1 MPTFDSLQRCGFDG
15 VQFPIKSI
23 SIKGR
28 YRYHEHEYLRVP
40 GAIIEKLERAVYN
53 IEIDAIFD
61 TNQRGYG
68 QLWPN
73 GINALRKKF
82 EEGKTGPLVIPTLGT
97 IPAFQ
102 PEWDEK
108 IDIARVRSGETAR
121 LVFKEDQTA
130 RFLRLAVTQSQQQSM
145 ATAAANLAAI
155 RAQLAE
161 PANDVGLF
169 DRIEEAA
176 NGILALKDQADLY
189 GGLLAQK
196 LTAFTTLMTLA
207 DLQLQTLKRPENY
220 QALEAFL
227 ALWDSGVMMATN
239 LAESPRGPRTYVTP
253 KQMSVSDIAT
263 AVYGNSERASEI
275 LMNNNLPD
283 AFAVPAGE
291 KVVWFEDAGLA
302 A

>member
-1 MPTFDSLQRCGFDG
+1 MPAFDSLQRCGFDG

-40 GAIIEKLERAVYN
+40 GAIIEKLERAVYS

-73 GINALRKKF
+73 GIAALRKKY

-130 RFLRLAVTQSQQQSM
+130 RFLRLAVAQSQQQSM
-145 ATAAANLAAI
+145 ATATANLAAM
-155 RAQLAE
+155 RAQIAE
-161 PANDVGLF
+161 PANDVSIF
-169 DRIEEAA
+169 DQIENAA
-176 NGILALKDQADLY
+176 NSILSIKDQSDLY
-189 GGLLAQK
+189 GGLMAQK
-196 LTAFTTLMTLA
+196 LTSFTTLMTLA
-207 DLQLQTLKRPENY
+207 DLQLQSLKQPSNY
-220 QALEAFL
+220 QMLDAFL
-227 ALWDSGVMMATN
+227 ELWNAGVVMSTN

-253 KQMSVSDIAT
+253 RQMSVGDIAT
-263 AVYGNSERASEI
+263 AVYGGSERASEI

-291 KVVWFEDAGLA
+291 KVVYFEDAGLA